1 MFSVQNRTVRY
12 RELNPKKGRNFF
24 VSHPKY
30 DLKITIESREG
41 DKDLGG
47 GEGEGDDGSGS
58 LTGNIRTGYIYILCS
73 IRTGYISKGYI

>member
-12 RELNPKKGRNFF
+12 RELNPKKGQNFF

-58 LTGNIRTGYIYILCS
+58 LILDFHITHLYIIHLL
-73 IRTGYISKGYI
+73 TLNPKP

>member
-58 LTGNIRTGYIYILCS
+58 LIIDFHICCLYYYSRFTIYNP
-73 IRTGYISKGYI
+73 KP